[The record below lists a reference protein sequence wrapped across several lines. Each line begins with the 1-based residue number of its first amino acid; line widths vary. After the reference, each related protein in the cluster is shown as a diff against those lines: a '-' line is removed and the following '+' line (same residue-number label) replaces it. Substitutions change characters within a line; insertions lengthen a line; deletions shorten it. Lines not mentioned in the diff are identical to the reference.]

1 MPTSRPHAG
10 AGSADPAPVH
20 TPRLNRRRLLQGSAG
35 VTLAGASPVALT
47 DNASAS
53 APSRTSLRRI
63 PKIDVH
69 AHFLPT
75 DYRQALIDNGHSAPD
90 GFPVL
95 PTWSAPAH
103 LSMMDSLGIGTSM
116 LSISSP
122 GVDFGADKVEWARRV
137 NDTGAKTV
145 QDNPGRFGLFA
156 SLPLPDVD
164 ASLAEI
170 RYAFDTLKVD
180 GVSMETNYDGIYLGD
195 SRLDPVFAELD
206 RRGAVLFLHPTSP
219 SCWEATSLGYPR
231 PMLEFLLD
239 TTRAVSNM
247 VLNGTLARYPHI
259 RLIVPHAGAALPVLA
274 DRLAGVAGLFPV
286 GGQPKGEVDVIAT
299 LRRLHYEVGAGW
311 PFPRHIAAL
320 LNLVDASQLVFGSD
334 FPFGGAP
341 GIAANINSLI
351 DTDLMQH
358 KEVAGVLRENALQLF
373 PRLQAVP

>member
-1 MPTSRPHAG
+1 MSTSTPDGPVDPVAPTA
-10 AGSADPAPVH
+10 ATA
-20 TPRLNRRRLLQGSAG
+20 PRLNRRRLLQGSAG
-35 VTLAGASPVALT
+35 VTLVAASGNTGV

-53 APSRTSLRRI
+53 GPQRDSLRRI

-69 AHFLPT
+69 AHFLPS
-75 DYRQALIDNGHSAPD
+75 DYRQALIDNGHGAPD

-95 PTWSAPAH
+95 PTWSAQDH

-122 GVDFGADKVEWARRV
+122 GVDFGADRVEWARRV

-145 QDNPGRFGLFA
+145 LDNPGRFGLFA

-206 RRGAVLFLHPTSP
+206 RRRAVLFLHPTSP
-219 SCWEATSLGYPR
+219 ACWEATSLGYPR

-247 VLNGTLARYPHI
+247 VLNGTLAKYPHV

-286 GGQPKGEVDVIAT
+286 GGQPKGEIDVIAT

-311 PFPRHIAAL
+311 PFPRAIAAL

-341 GIAANINSLI
+341 GIAANIDSLI
-351 DTDLMQH
+351 ETDLMH
-358 KEVAGVLRENALQLF
+358 RKEVAGVLRGNALELF
-373 PRLQAVP
+373 PRLRTVR

>member
-1 MPTSRPHAG
+1 
-10 AGSADPAPVH
+10 
-20 TPRLNRRRLLQGSAG
+20 
-35 VTLAGASPVALT
+35 
-47 DNASAS
+47 
-53 APSRTSLRRI
+53 
-63 PKIDVH
+63 
-69 AHFLPT
+69 
-75 DYRQALIDNGHSAPD
+75 
-90 GFPVL
+90 
-95 PTWSAPAH
+95 
-103 LSMMDSLGIGTSM
+103 
-116 LSISSP
+116 
-122 GVDFGADKVEWARRV
+122 
-137 NDTGAKTV
+137 
-145 QDNPGRFGLFA
+145 
-156 SLPLPDVD
+156 
-164 ASLAEI
+164 
-170 RYAFDTLKVD
+170 
-180 GVSMETNYDGIYLGD
+180 METNYDGIYLGD

-231 PMLEFLLD
+231 PVLEFLLD

-247 VLNGTLARYPHI
+247 VLNGTLATYAHI

-274 DRLAGVAGLFPV
+274 DRLAGVAGLFAV
-286 GGQPKGEVDVIAT
+286 GGQPKGEIDVIAT

-358 KEVAGVLRENALQLF
+358 EEVAGVLRENALQLF